1 MLVVGG
7 LEVELD
13 VEVLLD
19 VEDLLEVEST
29 ELLLLELP
37 HVPDPGWHPVPQ
49 YVESLP
55 QYPYCEQQLPNV
67 DPRQVIVLLQEPSIL
82 TLCTTDEVEVGA
94 VDVPVTLVLEVDV
107 DDFEDEEELGIAL
120 PALRYQLEEGSPR
133 QSPTVTDLNPLAYI
147 EARI

>member
-13 VEVLLD
+13 VE
-19 VEDLLEVEST
+19 ST
-29 ELLLLELP
+29 ELLLVETP

-55 QYPYCEQQLPNV
+55 QNPYCEQQFPNV
-67 DPRQVIVLLQEPSIL
+67 DPRQVIVLLQDPSVL
-82 TLCTTDEVEVGA
+82 TLCATDEVELGA
-94 VDVPVTLVLEVDV
+94 VEVPVTLVPDVDVEDFVEVDNL
-107 DDFEDEEELGIAL
+107 EEELELGMAP

-133 QSPTVTDLNPLAYI
+133 QSPTVTDLNPLAYMD
-147 EARI
+147 ARI